1 MFKSIYSFFHRHY
14 HRHYH
19 GVYKNPKK
27 LFIFDL
33 FLLFIAAVMLASSLF
48 FFVWKPGTTDLID
61 LKISLGDT
69 RIKSG
74 EMVEVSVSYT
84 NRTKFEL
91 INPTLALHL
100 PDGFIVDRTKTPE
113 NSFSKDSLL
122 TLPAI
127 KPGSKGQAVVYGT
140 LWAAPKTDERIL
152 ASLSYT
158 TGQSSEPEQKLA
170 SYFITLPGSIL
181 EDTLSIAT
189 TTFPRSSIPFVYTLT
204 NTADYAISN
213 LGITDTWSEPL
224 IKTYTGKDLTL
235 PAHGSITVTGTLF
248 TSSKS
253 GDYSLTIGSHVV
265 PNNISIDQTRQE
277 RTIKV
282 VSPDLHSEIKSN
294 KSFSYLEPNQEV
306 PLTISWKNNSTI
318 ALDRLILSITPTPG
332 IIDLAK
338 SATEN
343 HLKLQGGSLVIDS
356 SRRTALTHAL
366 PGNGDSIDITLYTLP
381 SFKNNSA
388 STKLTIIPSMSG
400 VTPLVLDGEFNQE
413 GTSIS
418 FALPTDLT
426 LQTQVRYFTAEG
438 DQLGRG
444 PLPPEVGTAT
454 KYWVFVE
461 LFNTINPVDNARLT
475 ITLSPGVTY
484 GGKQSVTLGP
494 PLTSSGNSLTWQ
506 FPEIP
511 ASTKTG
517 WYFEVTVTPTE
528 SSVGKNLSLIQNIS
542 LSTTDA
548 VVNKEFTLSS
558 GALNNVLKTND
569 RGARSGS
576 RVVQP

>member
-1 MFKSIYSFFHRHY
+1 
-14 HRHYH
+14 
-19 GVYKNPKK
+19 
-27 LFIFDL
+27 
-33 FLLFIAAVMLASSLF
+33 
-48 FFVWKPGTTDLID
+48 
-61 LKISLGDT
+61 
-69 RIKSG
+69 
-74 EMVEVSVSYT
+74 
-84 NRTKFEL
+84 
-91 INPTLALHL
+91 
-100 PDGFIVDRTKTPE
+100 
-113 NSFSKDSLL
+113 
-122 TLPAI
+122 
-127 KPGSKGQAVVYGT
+127 
-140 LWAAPKTDERIL
+140 
-152 ASLSYT
+152 
-158 TGQSSEPEQKLA
+158 
-170 SYFITLPGSIL
+170 
-181 EDTLSIAT
+181 
-189 TTFPRSSIPFVYTLT
+189 
-204 NTADYAISN
+204 
-213 LGITDTWSEPL
+213 
-224 IKTYTGKDLTL
+224 
-235 PAHGSITVTGTLF
+235 
-248 TSSKS
+248 
-253 GDYSLTIGSHVV
+253 
-265 PNNISIDQTRQE
+265 
-277 RTIKV
+277 
-282 VSPDLHSEIKSN
+282 
-294 KSFSYLEPNQEV
+294 
-306 PLTISWKNNSTI
+306 
-318 ALDRLILSITPTPG
+318 
-332 IIDLAK
+332 
-338 SATEN
+338 
-343 HLKLQGGSLVIDS
+343 
-356 SRRTALTHAL
+356 
-366 PGNGDSIDITLYTLP
+366 
-381 SFKNNSA
+381 
-388 STKLTIIPSMSG
+388 MSG